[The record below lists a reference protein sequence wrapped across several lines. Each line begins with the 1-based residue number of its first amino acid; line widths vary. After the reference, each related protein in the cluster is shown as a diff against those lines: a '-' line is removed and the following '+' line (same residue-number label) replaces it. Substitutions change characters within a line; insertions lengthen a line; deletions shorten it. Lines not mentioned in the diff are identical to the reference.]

1 MNWNVQV
8 LANSCFSTS
17 GSCMFPAA
25 RPGLEAAGKTAISC
39 SCFHQPIIVQ
49 ATSFAGTL
57 VRLKLCVCDSCFSWS
72 AAWWY
77 YWRHWG
83 HAVCGGFSTVSVSSW
98 PREFLQ
104 HPCQP
109 CAPGEASQQKQL
121 HENGHVRREEERG
134 GGDNFASVLGETYWI
149 LYGRRELNW
158 CFYIQPSSTGEQKT
172 KPTQNSVRELR
183 GLGLSPDLVGRSAVC
198 TRPSHTSHVLTCSFV
213 FTLLRLCVVVKSPSS
228 GRWRARFQTSA
239 MSSLN
244 R

>member
-1 MNWNVQV
+1 M
-8 LANSCFSTS
+8 L
-17 GSCMFPAA
+17 
-25 RPGLEAAGKTAISC
+25 
-39 SCFHQPIIVQ
+39 
-49 ATSFAGTL
+49 
-57 VRLKLCVCDSCFSWS
+57 CFSWS

-83 HAVCGGFSTVSVSSW
+83 HAIRGGFSTVSVSSW

-121 HENGHVRREEERG
+121 HENVHVRKEERG
-134 GGDNFASVLGETYWI
+134 GGDNFVSRHIKGGDNWSGCVLGETNWI
-149 LYGRRELNW
+149 LYGRRELNC

-213 FTLLRLCVVVKSPSS
+213 LALLRLCVVVKSPSS